1 MDVLM
6 TNLKKWPENDA
17 RYRELVLYIC
27 QKCAMDPKF
36 GATKLNKI
44 LYFSDFLAY
53 ATLGEPITGF
63 EYQRLPNGP
72 APRRMLPM
80 REEMEKK
87 RDLGFQFVVLKGGR
101 TQRRAVNLRA
111 PDLGVF
117 AAEQIALIDRVIEE
131 LWDLDAEGVSELS
144 HRMMGWRL
152 ADLNEVIPYE
162 TVFISSEPLTES
174 DVQRARELR
183 RLVHQSNPD
192 NR

>member
-1 MDVLM
+1 MPI
-6 TNLKKWPENDA
+6 KKWPENEA

-27 QKCAMDPKF
+27 QKCATDPKF

-80 REEMEKK
+80 REDMERR
-87 RDLGFQFVVLKGGR
+87 RDLGFQTIPLRGGR
-101 TQRRAVNLRA
+101 TQHRAVNLRV
-111 PDLGVF
+111 PDLQVF
-117 AAEQIALIDRVIEE
+117 TAAQIALVDRVIEE
-131 LWDLDAEGVSELS
+131 LWDLDAEAVSDLS

-152 ADLNEVIPYE
+152 ANLNEVIPYE
-162 TVFISSEPLTES
+162 TVFISSEPLTET

-183 RLVHQSNPD
+183 RLVHEPNSD
-192 NR
+192 DR

>member
-1 MDVLM
+1 MPIQ
-6 TNLKKWPENDA
+6 KWIENEA

-27 QKCAMDPKF
+27 QKCATDPKF

-53 ATLGEPITGF
+53 ATLGEPVTGF

-80 REEMEKK
+80 RDDMEKR
-87 RDLGFQFVVLKGGR
+87 RDLGFQIVSLRGGH
-101 TQRRAVNLRA
+101 TQHRAVNLRA

-117 AAEQIALIDRVIEE
+117 TAAQIALVDRVIEE
-131 LWDLDAEGVSELS
+131 LWDLDAGAVSELS
-144 HRMMGWRL
+144 HRMMGWKL
-152 ADLNEVIPYE
+152 ADLNETIPYE
-162 TVFISSEPLTES
+162 TVFISGEPLTEV

-183 RLVHQSNPD
+183 RLVHESHPD
-192 NR
+192 SH

>member
-6 TNLKKWPENDA
+6 TKVKKWPENEA

-27 QKCAMDPKF
+27 QKCATDPKF

-53 ATLGEPITGF
+53 AALGEPITGF

-80 REEMEKK
+80 REEMERR
-87 RDLGFQFVVLKGGR
+87 RDLGFQLVVLKGGR

-111 PDLGVF
+111 PDLKVF
-117 AAEQIALIDRVIEE
+117 TAEQIALVDRIIEE
-131 LWDLDAEGVSELS
+131 LWDLDAEAVSELS

-162 TVFISSEPLTES
+162 TVFISSEPLTET

-183 RLVHQSNPD
+183 RLVHQSNPND
-192 NR
+192 R